1 MLLRLLAILITTT
14 ATTTR
19 YILNALYH
27 IISSSSNARL
37 VIKYVCVLSMHADI
51 HPVVSGAYSF
61 VSMMDE
67 NWLANVVTL
76 ALVVV
81 LLDSFAVGY

>member
-1 MLLRLLAILITTT
+1 
-14 ATTTR
+14 
-19 YILNALYH
+19 
-27 IISSSSNARL
+27 
-37 VIKYVCVLSMHADI
+37 VYVFSTHADI
-51 HPVVSGAYSF
+51 HPVASFAYLF
-61 VSMMDE
+61 VFMMDE